1 MRTFFLL
8 RVILNFLRSLFK
20 HKAFLVVYKKPNNSV
35 FIIDVITVFYLF
47 TF

>member
-8 RVILNFLRSLFK
+8 RVTPNSLKSLLKYKVSF
-20 HKAFLVVYKKPNNSV
+20 VVYKKPNNSA
-35 FIIDVITVFYLF
+35 FIINVITVFYLF